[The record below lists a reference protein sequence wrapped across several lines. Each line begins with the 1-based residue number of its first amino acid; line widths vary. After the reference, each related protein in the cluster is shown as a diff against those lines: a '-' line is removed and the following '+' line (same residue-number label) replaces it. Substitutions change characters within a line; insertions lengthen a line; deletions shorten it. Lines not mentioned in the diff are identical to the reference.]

1 MLWANDVDSGS
12 RIPRPHGPRG
22 WQVFVIHTESG
33 IDFAIARS
41 GERLKYAVDIE
52 APENR
57 LASFEALEGRLR
69 GLKPHQWVMVDQ
81 WNRGTSVVELDR
93 IKQRLG
99 GLCTMQK
106 LRCVYSF

>member
-52 APENR
+52 APKNR